1 MKPGAEGPGICSS
14 VFTWRDAADAMT
26 SGQRSAHLS
35 SGNALLP
42 DIFRA
47 CGSILRRTLV
57 QRYSIYSETSEHTFP
72 RLSQWRA
79 ESADAPPTGL
89 TDTRKPLQMSSSRW
103 IYILISEV
111 TGVYCHEWWDI
122 THTVYPS
129 PWFTDLLRVCD
140 SHRRLCWD
148 LTWFQWSW
156 QMSSVLCE
164 VIYQQYWE
172 APLVSA
178 VQWDRWQQCNALSQ
192 KPISDTLGSFLKF
205 GGFYVP
211 FQTTLHICRQ
221 C

>member
-89 TDTRKPLQMSSSRW
+89 TDTRKPLQMSSSRC
-103 IYILISEV
+103 IYILISDEILHTLSIRAHGLLICFMSVIV
-111 TGVYCHEWWDI
+111 TGGYAEI
-122 THTVYPS
+122 
-129 PWFTDLLRVCD
+129 
-140 SHRRLCWD
+140 
-148 LTWFQWSW
+148 
-156 QMSSVLCE
+156 
-164 VIYQQYWE
+164 
-172 APLVSA
+172 
-178 VQWDRWQQCNALSQ
+178 
-192 KPISDTLGSFLKF
+192 
-205 GGFYVP
+205 
-211 FQTTLHICRQ
+211 
-221 C
+221 